1 MTCCDLKAAVCTALT
16 TGLEV
21 LVLLLVEK
29 FHLSVNKKHDSY
41 T

>member
-1 MTCCDLKAAVCTALT
+1 SVSLAAPSLSLPGTEPADVT
-16 TGLEV
+16 LEV

-29 FHLSVNKKHDSY
+29 LYK